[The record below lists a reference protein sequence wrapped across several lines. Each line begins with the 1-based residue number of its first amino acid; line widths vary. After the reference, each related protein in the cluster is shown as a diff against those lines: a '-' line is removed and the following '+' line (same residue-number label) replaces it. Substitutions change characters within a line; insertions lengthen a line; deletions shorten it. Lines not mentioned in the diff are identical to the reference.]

1 MLFAYLL
8 FLDSMF
14 SVKGQT
20 FGRTDEIKMKEFC
33 LFVILL
39 YTYPHKNIYIWK
51 TINPIKIML
60 LDSDSTIDFA
70 PEDNI

>member
-1 MLFAYLL
+1 
-8 FLDSMF
+8 MF

-20 FGRTDEIKMKEFC
+20 FGRTDESKMTEYF

-51 TINPIKIML
+51 TINAIKIIL
-60 LDSDSTIDFA
+60 SDSDSTINFA
-70 PEDNI
+70 PDDNI